1 MLRETL
7 IAIRRLGLLRVA
19 GLLAIVM
26 AVGVLWLG
34 ALGSVL
40 RPVLTGGSTLII
52 GYLVSRAVLLDQPL
66 LSRAGGF
73 GPLRQIGHYL
83 LACLWVYALVLL
95 AVLCA
100 LAVLFTAMPQT
111 LPMVLEGNRLF
122 IWGMGLISLGICA
135 VFGTALPAAVIG
147 APYGPQAAREV
158 THGQRWSLFA
168 ALLLGPGLLHMLKLW
183 LLPLPLPGV
192 QGDAVRL
199 MPVQIPL
206 GPVQTGMAAG
216 LTTLGFILT
225 ATILAVAWR
234 RRHRP
239 TALAEV
245 FQ

>member
-7 IAIRRLGLLRVA
+7 IAFRRLGLLRVA
-19 GLLAIVM
+19 GLLALVM
-26 AVGVLWLG
+26 VVGVLWLG
-34 ALGSVL
+34 SLGPFL
-40 RPVLTGGSTLII
+40 RPVLTGSGTLII

-66 LSRAGGF
+66 LCRAGGF

-122 IWGMGLISLGICA
+122 IWGIGLISLGICA
-135 VFGTALPAAVIG
+135 VFGTALPAAAIG
-147 APYGPQAAREV
+147 APYGPQAAREA
-158 THGQRWSLFA
+158 TRGQRWSLFA

-183 LLPLPLPGV
+183 SVPLPLLEV

-199 MPVQIPL
+199 MPVQMPL
-206 GPVQTGMAAG
+206 EPVQTGIAAG
-216 LTTLGFILT
+216 LTILGFILT

-234 RRHRP
+234 RRQP
-239 TALAEV
+239 VTPLAEV
-245 FQ
+245 FE